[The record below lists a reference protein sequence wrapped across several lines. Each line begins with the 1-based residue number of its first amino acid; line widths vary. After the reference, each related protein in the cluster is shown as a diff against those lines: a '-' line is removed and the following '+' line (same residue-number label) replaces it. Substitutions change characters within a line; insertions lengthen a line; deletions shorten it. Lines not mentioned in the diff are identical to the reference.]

1 MFREQSEF
9 GLDYRLG
16 VILKN
21 LSEIIRKTKAEH
33 KLDEIYKKPSRN
45 QK

>member
-9 GLDYRLG
+9 GLDYSLG

-21 LSEIIRKTKAEH
+21 LSEIIRKTKTEH
-33 KLDEIYKKPSRN
+33 KLDEIYKKPS
-45 QK
+45 